1 MRRLPRGQ
9 PTHLRRLL
17 SKRDADVPFFMSK
30 TFSIISLGCPRNL
43 VDSEHIISEYSRK
56 GYVFKDGADRAD
68 TVIINTCGFIEDAK
82 KESID
87 VILKVID
94 AKKAGD
100 IKKIVVAGCLSERYS
115 KELEKEFKDVDEFRG
130 VLDLETRFYNENR
143 VLKLKPK
150 HFAYL
155 KISEG
160 CRNRCTYCI
169 IPYIK
174 GPYRSRDIESIIK
187 EAKALLNKGVKE
199 IVLVGQD
206 TSLYGADMYDRKR
219 LAELLKGLD
228 KLSKDKWIR
237 LLYCHPANLEKD
249 VIKAIRDSRDI
260 CKYID
265 LPISHISDGILKSMD
280 RRIKKAAIVD
290 LIAYIRKEIPN
301 VVIRT
306 SLIVGFP
313 GEKDVEFQE
322 LLDFIKETK
331 FERLGIFRY
340 SREEGTPAY
349 KYKGHISEKEKER
362 RFNEAMLLQQS
373 ISRDINERFKGS
385 ILKVLIDEK
394 SEDGYIGR
402 SEYDAPEVDGVVY
415 VKGKDLVVGDFYNVK
430 IIDTYEY
437 DLVGVTDVNRVGC
450 QNGNLRD

>member
-1 MRRLPRGQ
+1 
-9 PTHLRRLL
+9 
-17 SKRDADVPFFMSK
+17 
-30 TFSIISLGCPRNL
+30 
-43 VDSEHIISEYSRK
+43 VD
-56 GYVFKDGADRAD
+56 
-68 TVIINTCGFIEDAK
+68 
-82 KESID
+82 
-87 VILKVID
+87 
-94 AKKAGD
+94 
-100 IKKIVVAGCLSERYS
+100 
-115 KELEKEFKDVDEFRG
+115 
-130 VLDLETRFYNENR
+130 
-143 VLKLKPK
+143 
-150 HFAYL
+150 
-155 KISEG
+155 
-160 CRNRCTYCI
+160 
-169 IPYIK
+169 
-174 GPYRSRDIESIIK
+174 
-187 EAKALLNKGVKE
+187 
-199 IVLVGQD
+199 
-206 TSLYGADMYDRKR
+206 LYGRKM
-219 LAELLKGLD
+219 LVELLK
-228 KLSKDKWIR
+228 KLGRISKDKWIR
-237 LLYCHPANLEKD
+237 LLYCHPANIEKD
-249 VIKAIRDSRDI
+249 VIKAIRDSKDI

-265 LPISHISDGILKSMD
+265 LPIEHISDGILKSMG
-280 RRIKKAAIVD
+280 RRIKRPDIVD

-301 VVIRT
+301 VAIRT

-313 GEKDVEFQE
+313 GEKDKDFQE
-322 LLDFIKETK
+322 LLDLIKETK

-450 QNGNLRD
+450 QNGNLRG

>member
-1 MRRLPRGQ
+1 MRRLPPRQ

-17 SKRDADVPFFMSK
+17 SKRDTDVPFFMRK

-130 VLDLETRFYNENR
+130 VLDPKTWFYNKSQ
-143 VLKLKPK
+143 VLKLTPR

-169 IPYIK
+169 IPHIK

-206 TSLYGADMYDRKR
+206 NSLYGVDLYGRKM
-219 LAELLKGLD
+219 LVELLK
-228 KLSKDKWIR
+228 KLGRISKDKWIR
-237 LLYCHPANLEKD
+237 LLYCHPANIEKD
-249 VIKAIRDSRDI
+249 VIKAIRDSKDI

-265 LPISHISDGILKSMD
+265 LPIEHISDGILKSMG
-280 RRIKKAAIVD
+280 RRIKRPDIVD

-301 VVIRT
+301 VAIRT

-313 GEKDVEFQE
+313 GEKDKDFQE
-322 LLDFIKETK
+322 LLDLIKETK

-437 DLVGVTDVNRVGC
+437 DLVGENV
-450 QNGNLRD
+450 

>member
-1 MRRLPRGQ
+1 MR
-9 PTHLRRLL
+9 
-17 SKRDADVPFFMSK
+17 K

-130 VLDLETRFYNENR
+130 VLDPKTWFYNKSQ
-143 VLKLKPK
+143 VLKLTPR

-169 IPYIK
+169 IPHIK

-206 TSLYGADMYDRKR
+206 NSLYGVDLYGRKR
-219 LAELLKGLD
+219 LVELLK
-228 KLSKDKWIR
+228 KLGRISKDKWIR
-237 LLYCHPANLEKD
+237 LLYCHPANIEKD
-249 VIKAIRDSRDI
+249 VIKAIRDSKDI

-265 LPISHISDGILKSMD
+265 LPIAHISDGILKSMG
-280 RRIKKAAIVD
+280 RRIKRPDIVD

-301 VVIRT
+301 VAIRT

-313 GEKDVEFQE
+313 GEKDKDFQE
-322 LLDFIKETK
+322 LLDLIKETK

-437 DLVGVTDVNRVGC
+437 DLVGENV
-450 QNGNLRD
+450 

>member
-1 MRRLPRGQ
+1 MR
-9 PTHLRRLL
+9 
-17 SKRDADVPFFMSK
+17 K

-43 VDSEHIISEYSRK
+43 VDSEHIIAEYSKK
-56 GYVFKDGADRAD
+56 GYVFKEGADRVD

-87 VILKVID
+87 TMLKVID

-100 IKKIVVAGCLSERYS
+100 IKKIAVVGCLSQRYG
-115 KELEKEFKDVDEFRG
+115 KELEKEFKEVDEFRG
-130 VLDLETRFYNENR
+130 ILDSNIQDR
-143 VLKLKPK
+143 VLSLTPG

-160 CRNRCTYCI
+160 CKNRCTYCI

-174 GPYRSRDIESIIK
+174 GAYRSRDIESIIK
-187 EAKALLNKGVKE
+187 EAKTLLNKGVKE

-206 TSLYGADMYDRKR
+206 TSLYGTDLYGRKR
-219 LAELLKGLD
+219 LAELLKELG
-228 KLSKDKWIR
+228 KFSKDKWIR

-249 VIKAIRDSRDI
+249 VIKAIRDSKDI

-265 LPISHISDGILKSMD
+265 LPIEHISDAILKVMG
-280 RRIKKAAIVD
+280 RRIKKADIVD

-301 VVIRT
+301 VAIRT

-313 GEKDVEFQE
+313 GEKDMEFQE

-349 KYKGHISEKEKER
+349 KYKGHVSEKEKER

-373 ISRDINERFKGS
+373 ISRDINERFKGQT
-385 ILKVLIDEK
+385 LKVLIDEK
-394 SEDGYIGR
+394 NENGYIGR
-402 SEYDAPEVDGVVY
+402 SAHDAPEVDGVVY
-415 VKGKDLVVGDFYNVK
+415 VKGKNLKLGNFYNVK
-430 IIDTYEY
+430 IVDTYEY
-437 DLVGVTDVNRVGC
+437 DLVGKLTAPTAGGGAPPRWG
-450 QNGNLRD
+450 RY

>member
-1 MRRLPRGQ
+1 M
-9 PTHLRRLL
+9 
-17 SKRDADVPFFMSK
+17 SKRDTDVPFFMRK

-43 VDSEHIISEYSRK
+43 VDSEHIIAEYSRK

-130 VLDLETRFYNENR
+130 VLDPKTRFYNKNQ
-143 VLKLKPK
+143 VLKLTPR

-169 IPYIK
+169 IPHIK
-174 GPYRSRDIESIIK
+174 GPYRSRGIESIIK

-206 TSLYGADMYDRKR
+206 NSLYGVDLYGRKR
-219 LAELLKGLD
+219 LAELLK
-228 KLSKDKWIR
+228 KLGRISKDKWIR
-237 LLYCHPANLEKD
+237 LLYCHPANIEKD
-249 VIKAIRDSRDI
+249 VIKAIRDSKDI

-265 LPISHISDGILKSMD
+265 LPIEHISDGILKSMG
-280 RRIKKAAIVD
+280 RRIKKSDIVD

-301 VVIRT
+301 VAIRT

-313 GEKDVEFQE
+313 GEKDKDFQE
-322 LLDFIKETK
+322 LLDLIKETK

-373 ISRDINERFKGS
+373 ISRDINERFKGR

-415 VKGKDLVVGDFYNVK
+415 VKGKDLAVGDFYNVK

-437 DLVGVTDVNRVGC
+437 DLVGVVIARSPALSQKRRGDEAISTDSF
-450 QNGNLRD
+450 

>member
-1 MRRLPRGQ
+1 M
-9 PTHLRRLL
+9 
-17 SKRDADVPFFMSK
+17 
-30 TFSIISLGCPRNL
+30 

-130 VLDLETRFYNENR
+130 VLDPKTWFYNKSQ
-143 VLKLKPK
+143 VLKLTPR

-169 IPYIK
+169 IPHIK

-206 TSLYGADMYDRKR
+206 NSLYGVDLYGRKR
-219 LAELLKGLD
+219 LVELLK
-228 KLSKDKWIR
+228 KLGRISKDKWIR
-237 LLYCHPANLEKD
+237 LLYCHPANIEKD

-306 SLIVGFP
+306 S
-313 GEKDVEFQE
+313 
-322 LLDFIKETK
+322 
-331 FERLGIFRY
+331 
-340 SREEGTPAY
+340 
-349 KYKGHISEKEKER
+349 
-362 RFNEAMLLQQS
+362 
-373 ISRDINERFKGS
+373 
-385 ILKVLIDEK
+385 
-394 SEDGYIGR
+394 
-402 SEYDAPEVDGVVY
+402 
-415 VKGKDLVVGDFYNVK
+415 
-430 IIDTYEY
+430 
-437 DLVGVTDVNRVGC
+437 VNI
-450 QNGNLRD
+450 

>member
-1 MRRLPRGQ
+1 MR
-9 PTHLRRLL
+9 
-17 SKRDADVPFFMSK
+17 K

-130 VLDLETRFYNENR
+130 VLDPKTWFYNKSQ
-143 VLKLKPK
+143 VLKLTPR

-169 IPYIK
+169 IPHIK

-206 TSLYGADMYDRKR
+206 NSLYGVDLYGRKR
-219 LAELLKGLD
+219 LVELLK
-228 KLSKDKWIR
+228 KLGRISKDKWIR
-237 LLYCHPANLEKD
+237 LLYCHPANIEKD
-249 VIKAIRDSRDI
+249 VIKAIRDSKDI

-265 LPISHISDGILKSMD
+265 LPIEHISDGILKSMG
-280 RRIKKAAIVD
+280 RRIKRPDIVD

-301 VVIRT
+301 VAIRT

-313 GEKDVEFQE
+313 GEKDKDFQE
-322 LLDFIKETK
+322 LLDLIKETK

-437 DLVGVTDVNRVGC
+437 DLVGENV
-450 QNGNLRD
+450 